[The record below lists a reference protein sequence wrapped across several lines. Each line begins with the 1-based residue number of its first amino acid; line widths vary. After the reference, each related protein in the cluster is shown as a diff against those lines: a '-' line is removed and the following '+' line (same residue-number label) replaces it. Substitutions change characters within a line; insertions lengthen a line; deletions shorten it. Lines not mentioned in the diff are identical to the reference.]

1 MATKLTFK
9 EYIESK
15 TKLLEA
21 VSNTPKQTSTY
32 TVKKYCKLVV
42 GESKQDK
49 EYVNLKPN
57 QQIVVEWEYEDV
69 DCPSIVGIMFECVDD
84 VDPSNTYDCYWGG
97 ERLQKWLDRNTKKQ

>member
-1 MATKLTFK
+1 MSKKLTFK
-9 EYIESK
+9 EYVESK

-42 GESKQDK
+42 GESKQEK

-57 QQIVVEWEYEDV
+57 HNVIVEWEYDDV
-69 DCPSIVGIMFECVDD
+69 ECPTIVGIMFECDD
-84 VDPSNTYDCYWGG
+84 VDSTDTYNCYWGG
-97 ERLQKWLDRNTKKQ
+97 ERLQKWLDRNTKIQD